1 MKTRTLIK
9 HKDRLQHFVTAG
21 LSIKHLSVQ
30 IRMSKKSL
38 RNPVNNE
45 NAPQKTGEEFGP
57 LCLFNIK
64 KKGTRKNPIPLLS
77 VGYEKDVFPF
87 LQERVELSSDL
98 HLQMIFSVM
107 I

>member
-1 MKTRTLIK
+1 ME
-9 HKDRLQHFVTAG
+9 
-21 LSIKHLSVQ
+21 
-30 IRMSKKSL
+30 SL
-38 RNPVNNE
+38 RVALTRPTSLYNGGN
-45 NAPQKTGEEFGP
+45 GEEFES
-57 LCLFNIK
+57 LCLFNIQ
-64 KKGTRKNPIPLLS
+64 KKGTGKNPIPLLS

>member
-1 MKTRTLIK
+1 MGVYFIDPKTLVDTKFFVSDGTWRCSGYASR
-9 HKDRLQHFVTAG
+9 RLKKTA
-21 LSIKHLSVQ
+21 V
-30 IRMSKKSL
+30 
-38 RNPVNNE
+38 
-45 NAPQKTGEEFGP
+45 
-57 LCLFNIK
+57 
-64 KKGTRKNPIPLLS
+64 RKLHTAVMS

>member
-1 MKTRTLIK
+1 MSPHYGADVSFARLASALADTHTAVETATGCFFASQPPFRISPPAPIK
-9 HKDRLQHFVTAG
+9 
-21 LSIKHLSVQ
+21 
-30 IRMSKKSL
+30 
-38 RNPVNNE
+38 NPV
-45 NAPQKTGEEFGP
+45 G
-57 LCLFNIK
+57 K
-64 KKGTRKNPIPLLS
+64 KPSGFLS